1 MFFQFVV
8 HVTHS
13 FYEDPS
19 LTLLFVIFLA
29 CATGFGQRYYKGAKY
44 ELPQHIN
51 KNTTG
56 ITDGVLDLSLELTCR
71 RGVFCRWRE

>member
-13 FYEDPS
+13 FFEDPS

-29 CATGFGQRYYKGAKY
+29 CAMGCGPA
-44 ELPQHIN
+44 
-51 KNTTG
+51 
-56 ITDGVLDLSLELTCR
+56 VL
-71 RGVFCRWRE
+71 

>member
-13 FYEDPS
+13 FFEDPS

-29 CATGFGQRYYKGAKY
+29 CAMGCGRA
-44 ELPQHIN
+44 
-51 KNTTG
+51 
-56 ITDGVLDLSLELTCR
+56 VL
-71 RGVFCRWRE
+71 